1 MMPLMIAWDACAET
15 VVGES
20 EKGTSGLT
28 SAII

>member
-1 MMPLMIAWDACAET
+1 MPPMIAWDACAEAA
-15 VVGES
+15 VGES